1 MNVEAPGRN
10 AIAAPPK
17 SIDTETVWEPGR
29 ATIVAVLVAFVTIW
43 TVYLTITEAPGA
55 IKHDMAEAY
64 AWGREFQLGY
74 NQHPPF
80 WAWMCGLW
88 FSVFPRTGWAF
99 ALLSSVNAGIG
110 LWGAWMLIGDFA
122 RGRKRMAAWLLLL
135 LTPLYTFYAYK
146 YNANTI
152 FLSIWPWTQHYFM
165 KSVRDRKFGDAIG
178 LGICVGLAMMSKY
191 YAAILVA
198 TCLLAALQHPAR
210 WKYLASASPYISS
223 AVAALICAPHV
234 AWLLT
239 HRAPPLRYLANIS
252 GEPWGGVIVLAVK
265 TLIGALGMNL
275 GVFLVVG
282 LVAWISRTEGSAT
295 FSPDAGSRD
304 AGSRDARSP
313 QLRVLATLAL
323 APLVL
328 TMAGALALRTRSM
341 PEMTIGTF
349 ALLPLLTIELAALPD
364 IDRLYRIAFRLAGVL
379 TLGSLALSPAI
390 AAART
395 YWSSTAMKVAPL
407 QEVATA
413 ATRLWHERTSLPLA
427 YVGGSDWYE
436 NAIAFYSTDRP
447 HVFLHFDYSRNAWV
461 TPEALAKHGLLSVC
475 VSDDRV
481 CLAETAPFVTPDTT
495 RTEVTLAHR
504 FWGHVAAPM
513 HYVVTIIP
521 PHV

>member
-1 MNVEAPGRN
+1 
-10 AIAAPPK
+10 
-17 SIDTETVWEPGR
+17 
-29 ATIVAVLVAFVTIW
+29 
-43 TVYLTITEAPGA
+43 
-55 IKHDMAEAY
+55 
-64 AWGREFQLGY
+64 
-74 NQHPPF
+74 
-80 WAWMCGLW
+80 
-88 FSVFPRTGWAF
+88 
-99 ALLSSVNAGIG
+99 
-110 LWGAWMLIGDFA
+110 
-122 RGRKRMAAWLLLL
+122 
-135 LTPLYTFYAYK
+135 
-146 YNANTI
+146 
-152 FLSIWPWTQHYFM
+152 
-165 KSVRDRKFGDAIG
+165 
-178 LGICVGLAMMSKY
+178 
-191 YAAILVA
+191 
-198 TCLLAALQHPAR
+198 
-210 WKYLASASPYISS
+210 
-223 AVAALICAPHV
+223 
-234 AWLLT
+234 
-239 HRAPPLRYLANIS
+239 
-252 GEPWGGVIVLAVK
+252 
-265 TLIGALGMNL
+265 MNL

-282 LVAWISRTEGSAT
+282 LVAWISPSDGSAT
-295 FSPDAGSRD
+295 F
-304 AGSRDARSP
+304 SRDARSP

-323 APLVL
+323 APLFL

-349 ALLPLLTIELAALPD
+349 ALLPLLTIELAALRD

-407 QEVATA
+407 QEVAAT

-521 PHV
+521 PRV